1 MSRKVRPI
9 RIDGN
14 VAYVTLTQGCES
26 IIDAADAEF
35 VGRWNWCVIVDG
47 PRRYAISGSA
57 AFKEIKASRLHRA
70 ILGVTGSEIVDH
82 IDGNGLNNRR
92 QNLRI
97 VSPSENAQNARA
109 RKGTESG
116 YKGVFFHK
124 KNNNWRAQIMANGK
138 RYSLG
143 LFNTPEEAHAAYCEA
158 SDRLHGEFGRTR

>member
-1 MSRKVRPI
+1 MPRKVRPI
-9 RIDGN
+9 RIEGN
-14 VAYVTLTQGCES
+14 VAYVTLTQGYES

-35 VGRWNWCVIVDG
+35 VGQWNWCVVVDG
-47 PRRYAISGSA
+47 PRRYAHGGA
-57 AFKEIKASRLHRA
+57 TAFKQIKASALHRA

-97 VSPSENAQNARA
+97 VSASENAQNSRP
-109 RKGTESG
+109 RKETKSG

-124 KNNNWRAQIMANGK
+124 KNNNWRAQIMAEGK

-143 LFNTPEEAHAAYCEA
+143 LFNTAEEAHAAYCEA
-158 SDRLHGEFGRTR
+158 SDRLHGEFGRTQ